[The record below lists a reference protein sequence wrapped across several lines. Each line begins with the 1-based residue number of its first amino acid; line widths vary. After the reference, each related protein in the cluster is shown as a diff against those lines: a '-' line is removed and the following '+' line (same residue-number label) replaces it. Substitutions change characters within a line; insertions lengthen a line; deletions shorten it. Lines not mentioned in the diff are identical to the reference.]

1 MVYLPDNCFKNILD
15 FCGRAY
21 IAEMDGKPDN
31 KEYFD
36 WLKNTE
42 AGKKWDELPGET
54 KSVMGWVCEG
64 QPFITP
70 GKVYVPSNRY
80 NEYLRI
86 KKGVKYQDA
95 PYINRLTIPA
105 EKELILKWYYN
116 ENGELENEY
125 VFHRSYG
132 KCCKDCGKFK
142 PNTYVR
148 CIDCY
153 AINQKIWE
161 EKMAYKIPKGK
172 CLIKI

>member
-1 MVYLPDNCFKNILD
+1 
-15 FCGRAY
+15 
-21 IAEMDGKPDN
+21 MDGKPDN

-42 AGKKWDELPGET
+42 AGKKWDALPGET
-54 KSVMGWVCEG
+54 KSVMGWECEG

-86 KKGVKYQDA
+86 KKGEDA

-105 EKELILKWYYN
+105 EKELILKWFYN
-116 ENGELENEY
+116 EDGELENEF
-125 VFHRSYG
+125 VFHRSCG
-132 KCCKDCGKFK
+132 VRCKDCGKFK

-153 AINQKIWE
+153 AINQEYWNNKPR
-161 EKMAYKIPKGK
+161 KFPKGK
-172 CLIKI
+172 CLIKL